1 MENLKIHIFESGK
14 SKPDQ
19 AITIP
24 LSKLNVGKQL
34 LPAKAKTCLEKEGI
48 DISNLS
54 ELTGKSISKGALIQ
68 VESSKE
74 KLVIS
79 VE

>member
-1 MENLKIHIFESGK
+1 METLKIHIFESGR

-19 AITIP
+19 VITIP
-24 LSKLNVGKQL
+24 LSRLDLGKKL
-34 LPAKAKTCLEKEGI
+34 LPTKAKASLEKEGI
-48 DISNLS
+48 DISTLG
-54 ELTGKSISKGALIQ
+54 ELAGKIITKGTLIE
-68 VESSKE
+68 VESGKE

>member
-19 AITIP
+19 VITIP
-24 LSKLNVGKQL
+24 LSKLDLGKQL
-34 LPAKAKTCLEKEGI
+34 LPTKAKASLEKEGI
-48 DISNLS
+48 DIINLG
-54 ELTGKSISKGALIQ
+54 ELAGKSISKGTLIE
-68 VESSKE
+68 VESGKE

>member
-1 MENLKIHIFESGK
+1 METLKIHIFESGK
-14 SKPDQ
+14 AIPDQ
-19 AITIP
+19 VITIP

-54 ELTGKSISKGALIQ
+54 ELTGKSISKGALIE
-68 VESSKE
+68 VESGEE

>member
-1 MENLKIHIFESGK
+1 METLKIEIFESGK

-19 AITIP
+19 VITIP

-34 LPAKAKTCLEKEGI
+34 IPTKAKTTLEKEGI

-54 ELTGKSISKGALIQ
+54 ELTGKSISKGSLIE
-68 VESSKE
+68 VE
-74 KLVIS
+74 
-79 VE
+79 

>member
-1 MENLKIHIFESGK
+1 METLKIEIFESGK
-14 SKPDQ
+14 SKLDQ

-34 LPAKAKTCLEKEGI
+34 LPAKTKTILKKEGI

-54 ELTGKSISKGALIQ
+54 ELTGKSISKGALIE
-68 VESSKE
+68 VESDNE
-74 KLVIS
+74 KIVIS

>member
-19 AITIP
+19 VITIP
-24 LSKLNVGKQL
+24 LSKLDLGKQL
-34 LPAKAKTCLEKEGI
+34 LPTKAKASLEKEGL
-48 DISNLS
+48 DISTLS
-54 ELTGKSISKGALIQ
+54 KLAGKKITKGTLIE
-68 VESSKE
+68 VESGKE

-79 VE
+79 IE

>member
-1 MENLKIHIFESGK
+1 METLKIEIFESGK

-34 LPAKAKTCLEKEGI
+34 LPTKTKTILEKEGI

-54 ELTGKSISKGALIQ
+54 ELTGKSISKGSLIE
-68 VESSKE
+68 VESGKE

>member
-19 AITIP
+19 VITIP
-24 LSKLNVGKQL
+24 LSRLDLGKTL
-34 LPAKAKTCLEKEGI
+34 LPTKVKASLEMEGI
-48 DISNLS
+48 DISSLG
-54 ELTGKSISKGALIQ
+54 ELAGKKITKGTLIE
-68 VESSKE
+68 VESGKE

>member
-1 MENLKIHIFESGK
+1 MENLIIEIFETGK

-34 LPAKAKTCLEKEGI
+34 LPTKAKTTLEREGI

-54 ELTGKSISKGALIQ
+54 ELKGKSIAKGALIE
-68 VESSKE
+68 VESGKE

>member
-1 MENLKIHIFESGK
+1 MENLKIEIFESGK

-24 LSKLNVGKQL
+24 LTKLNVGKQL
-34 LPAKAKTCLEKEGI
+34 LPAKAKTSLEKEGI

-54 ELTGKSISKGALIQ
+54 ELTGKSISKGALIE
-68 VESSKE
+68 VESGNE

>member
-1 MENLKIHIFESGK
+1 METLKIEIFESGK

-19 AITIP
+19 VITIP
-24 LSKLNVGKQL
+24 LSKLNVGKKL
-34 LPAKAKTCLEKEGI
+34 LPTKTKTILEKEGI

-54 ELTGKSISKGALIQ
+54 ELTGKSISKGALIE
-68 VESSKE
+68 VESGKE

>member
-19 AITIP
+19 VITIP
-24 LSKLNVGKQL
+24 LSKLDLGKQL
-34 LPAKAKTCLEKEGI
+34 LPTKAKASLEKEGLG
-48 DISNLS
+48 ISTLG
-54 ELTGKSISKGALIQ
+54 ELAGKNITKGTLIE
-68 VESSKE
+68 VESGKE

-79 VE
+79 IE